1 MPRAGAADTKIQIHG
16 VTFVTIQ
23 SHLSNLPKKPCSV
36 SFTDLKKTKQKNFF
50 EDVLHCFLDPMHS
63 LIFSYSFNSLE
74 TLSW

>member
-23 SHLSNLPKKPCSV
+23 SHLSNLPKKTFSV
-36 SFTDLKKTKQKNFF
+36 SFTDLKKQKKIFF